1 LPTTNIATEIKED
14 KNVAALVLVQATIIA
29 VALIIAHAI

>member
-1 LPTTNIATEIKED
+1 M
-14 KNVAALVLVQATIIA
+14 VQATIIA